1 MFILAGALALPAQEP
16 RAGAIQATA
25 SPEPLPSKV
34 FVPYSKQR
42 QQEIKRLSGET
53 ILGSSI
59 FTCPAQKEL
68 PPNGKTETRGGRP
81 VMYTHFHQAGGTTM
95 CRLANQL
102 KNQEKM
108 GDKQRGEQNCNLD
121 ADRLVS
127 PQGTSVTCAERIDM
141 CGPYF
146 EGAEMKWRNVT
157 WMQQERWVDGDSC
170 SALYYVAMLRDPLDR
185 IVSNVSSPRPTP
197 PRLPCVPVHL
207 DAVHLAP
214 GYGTAALLT
223 PRPSPC
229 ADVCDVA
236 KRPGPCGCERHACA
250 EYAGAGRRHILR

>member
-42 QQEIKRLSGET
+42 QQEIKRLSGKT

-121 ADRLVS
+121 ADRLVT

-185 IVSNVSSPRPTP
+185 IVSNVSSHTASSTMRSRASRCRASSARVRRGSPADAAAVALR
-197 PRLPCVPVHL
+197 RLVVAAEELCNPM
-207 DAVHLAP
+207 
-214 GYGTAALLT
+214 AALSSLPT
-223 PRPSPC
+223 
-229 ADVCDVA
+229 
-236 KRPGPCGCERHACA
+236 GT
-250 EYAGAGRRHILR
+250 

>member
-16 RAGAIQATA
+16 RAGAIQATG

-146 EGAEMKWRNVT
+146 EGAETKWRNVT

-185 IVSNVSSPRPTP
+185 IVSNVSSHTASSTMRSRASRCRASSARVRRGSPADAAAVALRRCMRCGKTAGTL
-197 PRLPCVPVHL
+197 RL
-207 DAVHLAP
+207 
-214 GYGTAALLT
+214 
-223 PRPSPC
+223 
-229 ADVCDVA
+229 
-236 KRPGPCGCERHACA
+236 
-250 EYAGAGRRHILR
+250 